1 MSKKTKT
8 QKAAPKRLFELER
21 RKDYFNL
28 GVLIFTLGSVF
39 GTYYERIFM
48 YVTLYIHQGIKLW
61 LPRTGLIYG
70 PLSPIYGAGALLV
83 FIMICRWRN
92 KKWYEYFVYGFFIGG
107 VLEYVMAVGQE
118 LLFGTRSWDYS
129 DKYLNIGGKTTI
141 PYMFVWG
148 AIVVA
153 FIYLVFPLIF
163 KLYKL
168 IPRKIGD
175 IIFKILAIFLIFD
188 ILISGIAVY
197 RQNLRRHGIEP
208 RNFIERYCDTHYPDD
223 LLNGIYEN
231 AVPVERNKQ

>member
-1 MSKKTKT
+1 
-8 QKAAPKRLFELER
+8 
-21 RKDYFNL
+21 
-28 GVLIFTLGSVF
+28 
-39 GTYYERIFM
+39 
-48 YVTLYIHQGIKLW
+48 
-61 LPRTGLIYG
+61 
-70 PLSPIYGAGALLV
+70 
-83 FIMICRWRN
+83 MICRWRN

-163 KLYKL
+163 KLYEL

-175 IIFKILAIFLIFD
+175 IVFKILAIFLIFD

>member
-1 MSKKTKT
+1 MSEKTKT
-8 QKAAPKRLFELER
+8 QKATPKRLFELER

-28 GVLIFTLGSVF
+28 GVLIFTIGSVF
-39 GTYYERIFM
+39 GTYYEQIFM

-61 LPRTGLIYG
+61 LPRSGLIYG

-141 PYMFVWG
+141 PYMLVWG

-175 IIFKILAIFLIFD
+175 IVFKILAIFLIFD

>member
-1 MSKKTKT
+1 
-8 QKAAPKRLFELER
+8 
-21 RKDYFNL
+21 
-28 GVLIFTLGSVF
+28 
-39 GTYYERIFM
+39 M
-48 YVTLYIHQGIKLW
+48 YVTLYIHEGVKLW
-61 LPRTGLIYG
+61 LPRSGLIYG

-83 FIMICRWRN
+83 FILICRWRD
-92 KKWYEYFVYGFFIGG
+92 KKWYEYFIYGFFLGG
-107 VLEYVMAVGQE
+107 VLEYIMAIGQE
-118 LLFGTRSWDYS
+118 ILFGTRSWDYS
-129 DKYLNIGGKTTI
+129 DKYLNIGGKTTV

-163 KLYKL
+163 KLYRL
-168 IPRKIGD
+168 VPHKIRD

-208 RNFIERYCDTHYPDD
+208 RNFVERYCDTHYPDD

-231 AVPVERNKQ
+231 ARPVERNQK

>member
-1 MSKKTKT
+1 MSEKTKT
-8 QKAAPKRLFELER
+8 QKTAPKRLFELER

>member
-1 MSKKTKT
+1 MSEKTKT

-21 RKDYFNL
+21 HKDYFNL
-28 GVLIFTLGSVF
+28 GVLIFTIGSVF
-39 GTYYERIFM
+39 GTYYEQIFM

-61 LPRTGLIYG
+61 LPRSGLIYG

-175 IIFKILAIFLIFD
+175 IVFKILAIFLIFD

>member
-1 MSKKTKT
+1 MSGKTKI
-8 QKAAPKRLFELER
+8 KEAAPKRLFEDER
-21 RKDYFNL
+21 RADYFNL
-28 GVLIFTLGSVF
+28 GVLIFTIGSIF
-39 GTYYERIFM
+39 GTYYEQIFM

-61 LPRTGLIYG
+61 LPRSGLIYG
-70 PLSPIYGAGALLV
+70 PFSPIYGTGALIIFL
-83 FIMICRWRN
+83 MICRWRN

-107 VLEYVMAVGQE
+107 VLEYVMALGQE
-118 LLFGTRSWDYS
+118 ILFGTRSWDYS

-148 AIVVA
+148 AIAVA
-153 FIYLVFPLIF
+153 FIYIVLPLIF

-168 IPRKIGD
+168 IPLKIGY

-223 LLNGIYEN
+223 VLNGIYEN
-231 AVPVERNKQ
+231 AVPVERNKE